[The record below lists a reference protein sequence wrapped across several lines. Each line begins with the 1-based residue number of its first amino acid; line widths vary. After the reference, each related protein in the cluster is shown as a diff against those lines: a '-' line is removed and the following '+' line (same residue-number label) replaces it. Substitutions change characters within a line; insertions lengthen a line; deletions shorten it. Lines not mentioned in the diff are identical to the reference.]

1 MKKTTLLVFLIAFSF
16 LIAQEVLADGLV
28 PCGGPGEPDCT
39 LGHFFEMIV
48 NIINFF
54 LFTIIPP
61 IAVLMLIIGGL
72 VFLLSGGSPE
82 LANLG
87 KRILRTT
94 IFGLVLAYGA
104 WVIIN
109 TILTLL
115 GYQGTWYQL
124 PN

>member
-1 MKKTTLLVFLIAFSF
+1 MRKIILLVFLTISAF
-16 LIAQEVLADGLV
+16 LIAQEAFSAGLV
-28 PCGGPGEPDCT
+28 PCGGPGEPDCE
-39 LGHFFEMIV
+39 LGHFFEMID
-48 NIINFF
+48 NIIDFF

-82 LANLG
+82 VANLG

-124 PN
+124 PG